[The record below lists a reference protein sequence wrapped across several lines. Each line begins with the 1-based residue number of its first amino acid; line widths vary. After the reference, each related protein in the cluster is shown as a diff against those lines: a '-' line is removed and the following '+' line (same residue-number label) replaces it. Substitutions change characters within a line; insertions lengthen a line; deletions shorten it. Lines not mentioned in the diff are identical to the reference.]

1 MENIQNLLKP
11 KVKEFDIN
19 FSNKSDP
26 EIFNVNYDL
35 WTLKITLAFSD
46 HPSLVYVIFKNVVG
60 FRVLDESNLLEFW
73 NLEERIPGWIWKI
86 ESGGWF
92 ELEKLRSGFLVQNHS
107 ISHNEYLILGI
118 NDCVSVISESEPI
131 IIDIEQK

>member
-1 MENIQNLLKP
+1 MENIKDLLEP

-19 FSNKSDP
+19 FSNKSIP

-35 WTLKITLAFSD
+35 WTLKLTLSFND
-46 HPSLVYVIFKNVVG
+46 HPSLVYLIFKNVVG
-60 FRVLDESNLLEFW
+60 FRVLDEGNLLEFW
-73 NLEERIPGWIWKI
+73 DSEVRTPGWIWKV

-92 ELEKLRSGFLVQNHS
+92 ELEKLRSGFLAQYHA

-131 IIDIEQK
+131 IIDSE